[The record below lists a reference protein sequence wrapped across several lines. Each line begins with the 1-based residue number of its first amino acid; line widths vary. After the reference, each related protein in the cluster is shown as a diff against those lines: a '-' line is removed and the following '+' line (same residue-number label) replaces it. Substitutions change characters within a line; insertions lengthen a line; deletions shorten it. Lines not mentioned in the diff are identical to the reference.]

1 MNANRYEIKW
11 LSQNKV
17 CSTPNGPAL
26 FLNGGPFMIK
36 RTIEQI
42 ESMIQIENDLK
53 NLKDVF
59 IQGVSIDSRKIE
71 PGNLFVPFKG
81 DHSDG
86 YRFVEDAIN
95 NGAAAVLWQKSV
107 PNPPVDLPII
117 IVEDTLFALQELARS
132 YRNELNVKVVGI
144 TGSNGKTTVKDM
156 TANLLA
162 LQYKVQKTEG
172 NYNNHLG
179 LPLTILSLEED
190 TEIAIL
196 EMGMSG
202 KGEIEFLTKLA
213 RPHAVLITNIGESH
227 LQDLGSRE
235 GIAQAKLE
243 IIQGLEENGLIVYLG
258 DEILLKEPFSHY
270 KGSAQIQTFGRTRD
284 NDLFPIDVKLDQK
297 GSTFRTNASE
307 IEYYLPVLGIH
318 NILNALGAML
328 VAHYFQIPFSKM
340 GEGFSS
346 LKLTKMRMEFVEGK
360 SGEKIINDAYNAS
373 PTSMKAAIDLVSE
386 LPGYERKMIV
396 LGDMLELGDQEKEFH
411 FEMGKGID
419 PQKIHYIFTF
429 GHLGAQIAEGAKT
442 IFPADRVFSFNE
454 KTQLIEE
461 LKKYTNTESIILVK
475 ASRGMKLEEVVDALQ
490 K

>member
-1 MNANRYEIKW
+1 
-11 LSQNKV
+11 
-17 CSTPNGPAL
+17 
-26 FLNGGPFMIK
+26 MIK
-36 RTIEQI
+36 RTIEQL
-42 ESMIQIENDLK
+42 ENMIQIENDLK
-53 NLKDVF
+53 NLKDVS

-81 DHSDG
+81 EHSDG
-86 YRFVEDAIN
+86 HQFVEAAIN
-95 NGAAAVLWQKSV
+95 KGAAAALWQKNV

-117 IVEDTLFALQELARS
+117 IVEDTLLALQELARS
-132 YRNELNVKVVGI
+132 YRNQLKVKVVGI

-213 RPHAVLITNIGESH
+213 RPHAVIITNIGESH

-258 DEILLKEPFSHY
+258 DEILLKDALARY
-270 KGSAQIQTFGRTRD
+270 KGSAQIQTFGRNRD
-284 NDLFPIDVKLDQK
+284 NDLYPIEINADQT
-297 GSTFRTNASE
+297 GSTFKTNASAN
-307 IEYYLPVLGIH
+307 EYYLPVLGTH

-328 VAHYFQIPFSKM
+328 IAHHFHVSFTKM
-340 GEGFSS
+340 VKGLSS
-346 LKLTKMRMEFVEGK
+346 LKLTKMRMEFLEGK

-373 PTSMKAAIDLVSE
+373 PTSMKAAIDLVTE
-386 LPGYERKMIV
+386 LPGFERKILV

-411 FEMGKGID
+411 FEMGKRIE
-419 PQKIHYIFTF
+419 PQKIHYIFTL
-429 GHLGAQIAEGAKT
+429 GHLGAQIAQGAKT
-442 IFPADRVFSFNE
+442 NFPEDRVFSFDE
-454 KTQLIEE
+454 KTHLIEE
-461 LKKYTNTESIILVK
+461 LKKYTNKESIILVK
-475 ASRGMKLEEVVDALQ
+475 ASRGMRLEEVVEALQ
-490 K
+490 N